1 MKFASGFHHWP
12 EMKGE
17 NEQRELLEYAKEN
30 SSPLRTHLKLLSQR
44 KAEAALLMDVLR
56 KARVL

>member
-1 MKFASGFHHWP
+1 
-12 EMKGE
+12 MKGE